1 MKEIFQEIFFIMR
14 SNKLR
19 TSLTGF
25 AVSWGIFILM
35 ILLGFSNELRRMG
48 EQNYSSTRQNTL
60 TISGGRTSM
69 VHNGLKK
76 NRRIKVEAKDSVLFS
91 TKFHPIVEGVTS
103 VQDFNQMMKLGKKEV
118 TTSLACVTPDYIDF
132 ANINVLYGRFINKID
147 IEERRKVLV
156 MNKEVAKLF
165 FGSEEAALGKEVELS
180 KLKYTI
186 VGVSSE
192 KWNNKWSNNYMPI
205 TTRNVIYS
213 QSRTYD
219 NLTLML
225 GDVANL
231 EEAEDIEL
239 VVRNRAANIYNF
251 NPEDKRGVWIRN
263 NFKQYFESRSMGM
276 GIYIFTWIIG
286 LGTLLIGVVGVSNIM
301 LISVKERTREFGIRK
316 ALGAKPRSILF
327 LVIIEGITITT
338 IFGYI
343 GIIMGAGL
351 LELISLAMTSGGEK
365 SASDFGAMGIQI
377 DLNIVYLATTL
388 LVISGVI
395 AGLIPALKAVRIKPI
410 DAMRG

>member
-35 ILLGFSNELRRMG
+35 ILLGFSNELRRMS
-48 EQNYSSTRQNTL
+48 EHNYSSTRQNTL
-60 TISGGRTSM
+60 TLSGGRTSM

-76 NRRIKVEAKDSVLFS
+76 NRRIKVEAKDSALFS
-91 TKFHPIVEGVTS
+91 ANFNPIIEGVTS
-103 VQDFNQMMKLGKKEV
+103 MQDFNQMMRYEKKES

-132 ANINVLYGRFINKID
+132 ANIEMIYGRFINKID
-147 IEERRKVLV
+147 IDQRRKVLV
-156 MNKEVAKLF
+156 MNKEVAKMF
-165 FGSEEAALGKEVELS
+165 FGSEQEALGKDVELS
-180 KLKYTI
+180 NLKYTI

-192 KWNNKWSNNYMPI
+192 RWNSKWSNNYMPI

-219 NLTLML
+219 RLTLML
-225 GDVANL
+225 NDIDNI
-231 EEAEDIEL
+231 EDAEKIEL

-263 NFKQYFESRSMGM
+263 NFKKYFEARSMGM
-276 GIYIFTWIIG
+276 GVYIFTWIIG

-351 LELISLAMTSGGEK
+351 LELVRLAFTSGGEK
-365 SASDFGAMGIQI
+365 QVHDFGAMGIQI
-377 DLNIVYLATTL
+377 DLNIVYMATTL
-388 LVISGVI
+388 LIISGVI
-395 AGLIPALKAVRIKPI
+395 AGMIPALKAVRIKPI